1 MPFSRKPDTYW
12 EISHYSSILDMTT
25 AIDTGVIFI
34 FSLFVLFIGILF
46 ARTGRNMRSFF
57 AGGEA
62 VPWFIGGLSLF
73 MSFFSAGTF
82 VAWGSIAYK
91 YGWVAVT
98 IQWTMCLGGL
108 VTALFLA
115 PRWKR
120 TGALTAAAFI
130 KERLGVP
137 VQQFYIFIFM
147 LVSLASKG
155 SVLYPVAKLVSVSLG
170 FPLEA
175 CTLVLGVMMI
185 AYTAI
190 GGLWAVMVTDIL
202 QFVILTA
209 AVLIVLPLSLQHAGG
224 WQAFTAKVPDDFFQ
238 VLNGEY
244 TFGFILAFTLYH
256 ICFIGGNWTFV
267 QRYTSVDSP
276 KSARK
281 VAFLFAGLYIVSPVL
296 WMLPPMIYKSINPSL
311 QGLDVENAYLQ
322 VCRLVLPPGLM
333 GLMLTGMYFSTSATA
348 NTTLNV
354 TAAVFTNDIYKGWI
368 NPAASQKQLIRIA
381 RTSSFMLGAGMIGIA
396 LLVPA
401 AGGMIEVVLSIAA
414 ITGGPL
420 LLPPIWALFSK
431 RLSGRVAYI
440 ITAICLLVNLSFK
453 FITPWLLDL
462 KLSRSVEMVLGVALP
477 FIMLAVYEFVI
488 AAGRSA
494 SQDYLQYQAFRKQQQ
509 QQRQATEDPGEVAA
523 VHQQNLFGLRVIAFA
538 LGFTALLL
546 YVLSLITSSGK
557 GLVAG
562 IATAILLSAFIPLRA
577 ARRLRLRLK
586 TEAPPVNPHLISSI

>member
-1 MPFSRKPDTYW
+1 
-12 EISHYSSILDMTT
+12 MTT

-46 ARTGRNMRSFF
+46 ARTGRNMKSFF

-120 TGALTAAAFI
+120 AGALTAAEFI

-147 LVSLASKG
+147 LVSLVSKG

-209 AVLIVLPLSLQHAGG
+209 AVLIVLPLSLQAAGG
-224 WQAFTAKVPDDFFQ
+224 WQSFTTKVPADFFHA
-238 VLNGEY
+238 LNGEY
-244 TFGFILAFTLYH
+244 TIGFILAFSLYH
-256 ICFIGGNWTFV
+256 ICYIGGNWTFV

-276 KSARK
+276 SSARK
-281 VAFLFAGLYIVSPVL
+281 VAFLFAGLYIISPVL

-354 TAAVFTNDIYKGWI
+354 TAAVFTNDIYRGWMR
-368 NPAASQKQLIRIA
+368 PAATQQQLIRVA
-381 RTSSFMLGAGMIGIA
+381 RLSSFALGAGMIGIA

-420 LLPPIWALFSK
+420 LLPPVWALLSR
-431 RLSGRVAYI
+431 RLGGKAAFI
-440 ITAICLLVNLSFK
+440 ITAACLLVNLCFK
-453 FITPWLLDL
+453 FITPWLMDFR
-462 KLSRSVEMVLGVALP
+462 LSRAVEMALGVALP
-477 FIMLAVYEFVI
+477 FTMLALYEFVI
-488 AAGRSA
+488 APQRSA
-494 SQDYLQYQAFRKQQQ
+494 SADYLRYKSSRNQQQ
-509 QQRQATEDPGEVAA
+509 QQKQVKEEVAEA
-523 VHQQNLFGLRVIAFA
+523 AAIHRQNLFGLRVIAFS

-546 YVLSLITSSGK
+546 YVLSFITATGNA
-557 GLVAG
+557 LVAG
-562 IATAILLSAFIPLRA
+562 IASAILLAALVPLRA
-577 ARRLRLRLK
+577 AARLK
-586 TEAPPVNPHLISSI
+586 QRLKKETAAAASPQAVVSNAG